1 MASFSATHPFA
12 YHVFPLIAA
21 REIWRT
27 GALLGKDDLEGIGQ
41 TRRTTAAV
49 DRHLGFSRF
58 VHFYLPRAGTPWSA
72 LPILGAQLGPA
83 QRSPASPHVLL
94 VLPTD
99 SLADEHCTICN
110 WNIAVSRPT
119 VPGKCKGGNWT
130 RGTNPARIAE
140 IWAAFRATDPTPE
153 KARGLWGSSKVPVLA
168 GRDIQPNLR
177 LLRLA
182 PRHMPELLLAS
193 PARVF
198 ARAKLIAFSQKDR
211 TSLERLGPPPDGMTL
226 ELGSFP
232 GYDLNGDP
240 LAALRGDL
248 DAYFAGER
256 DQGPALDFDAIRT

>member
-1 MASFSATHPFA
+1 MASFSATHPYA
-12 YHVFPLIAA
+12 YHVFPLTAA
-21 REIWRT
+21 RGIWRT
-27 GALLGKDDLEGIGQ
+27 GALLGKDDLAGIGQ

-58 VHFYLPRAGTPWSA
+58 VHFYLPRVGTPWTE

-83 QRSPASPHVLL
+83 THPASPHVLL

-119 VPGKCKGGNWT
+119 VPNVCKGGNWT
-130 RGTNPARIAE
+130 RGTNAQRIAE
-140 IWAAFRATDPTPE
+140 VWSAFRAMNPTPE
-153 KARGLWGSSKVPVLA
+153 QARGLWGAPNVPVLA

-182 PRHMPELLLAS
+182 PRRMPELLLAS

-198 ARAKLIAFSQKDR
+198 ERAKLIAFSHKDR
-211 TSLERLGPPPDGMTL
+211 ASLARLGPPPGGMAL
-226 ELGSFP
+226 ELGTFP
-232 GYDLNGDP
+232 GYDPDGDP
-240 LAALRGDL
+240 LGALRQDL
-248 DAYFAGER
+248 DNYLAGEHER
-256 DQGPALDFDAIRT
+256 PPALDFDAIRS